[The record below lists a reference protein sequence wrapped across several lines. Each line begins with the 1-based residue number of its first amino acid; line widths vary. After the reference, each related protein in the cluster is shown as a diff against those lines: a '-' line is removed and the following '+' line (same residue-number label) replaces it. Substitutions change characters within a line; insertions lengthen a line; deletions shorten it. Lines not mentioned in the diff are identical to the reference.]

1 MPKKRTKKY
10 KRVTKETNISLDL
23 CLDGEGKY
31 TIDTGIVFFDHMLT
45 HIAKHGGF
53 NLTLKASG
61 DKIPDFH
68 HLIEDVG
75 IALGESF
82 NEALADKKGINRY
95 GFASC
100 PMDESQ
106 VSVSLDFSG
115 RPYLVYDLPLNKK
128 KVGDIDEDTVEEFF
142 KAFAGSAAAT
152 VHIHTVCGKNPHH
165 LVESAFK
172 SFGRALKEAV
182 KHGTKG
188 IPSTKGVL

>member
-1 MPKKRTKKY
+1 MKNRVKKY
-10 KRVTKETNISLDL
+10 KRVTKETSVSLEL

-31 TIDTGIVFFDHMLT
+31 KINTGIVFFDHMLT

-53 NLTLKASG
+53 NLMLKAVG
-61 DKIPDFH
+61 DNIPDYH

-82 NEALADKKGINRY
+82 KEALNDKKGINRY
-95 GFASC
+95 GFSSC
-100 PMDESQ
+100 PMDEAQ

-128 KVGDIDEDTVEEFF
+128 KVGDIDEDTIEEFF
-142 KAFAGSAAAT
+142 KAFAGSASAT
-152 VHIHTVCGKNPHH
+152 LHVHTVCGKNPHH
-165 LVESAFK
+165 LVESTFK

-182 KHGTKG
+182 KRGTKG

>member
-1 MPKKRTKKY
+1 MKKRIKKY

-31 TIDTGIVFFDHMLT
+31 EIDTGIVFFDHMLT
-45 HIAKHGGF
+45 HIAKHGGL
-53 NLTLKASG
+53 NLYLKATG
-61 DKIPDFH
+61 DKIPDYH

-82 NEALADKKGINRY
+82 QEALADKKGINRY

-115 RPYLVYDLPLNKK
+115 RPFLVYELPLNKK
-128 KVGDIDEDTVEEFF
+128 KIGDIDEDTVEEFF

-152 VHIHTVCGKNPHH
+152 VHLHTVCGKNPHH

>member
-1 MPKKRTKKY
+1 MKNRVKKY
-10 KRVTKETNISLDL
+10 KRVTKETSVSLEL

-31 TIDTGIVFFDHMLT
+31 KINTGIVFFDHMLT

-53 NLTLKASG
+53 NLALEAVG
-61 DKIPDFH
+61 DNIPDYH

-82 NEALADKKGINRY
+82 KEALNDKKCINRY
-95 GFASC
+95 GFSSC
-100 PMDESQ
+100 PMDEAQ

-128 KVGDIDEDTVEEFF
+128 KVGDIDEDTIEEFF
-142 KAFAGSAAAT
+142 KAFAGSASAT
-152 VHIHTVCGKNPHH
+152 LHVHTVCGKNPHH
-165 LVESAFK
+165 LVESTFK

-182 KHGTKG
+182 KRGTKG